1 MGADFSTT
9 VVSVI
14 EVKDGSQPV
23 KCACTP
29 LNKAFFELIP
39 AAYHTSIAIG
49 DMEYSFDSSGVTS
62 SPVWLSHSLMS
73 PDIKSPAVVLHLGFT
88 NVHGG
93 MLADILNPHFRPG
106 TYDLLLKNCNA
117 FSNAALFFLL
127 GTQLD
132 DKYTALERAGAVI
145 DKRSGLVQM
154 LSMGGYIPNP
164 KATDFQLD
172 KVLALLQAGNF
183 PG

>member
-1 MGADFSTT
+1 MGADFST
-9 VVSVI
+9 VSEI
-14 EVKDGSQPV
+14 EVRNYSQPV

-29 LNKAFFELIP
+29 LNKAFSELIP

-49 DMEYSFDSSGVTS
+49 DTEYSFDSSGVTIS
-62 SPVWLSHSLMS
+62 KVWFTHSMMWPTLQ
-73 PDIKSPAVVLHLGFT
+73 SPAVVLHLGFT
-88 NVHGG
+88 NVQSG
-93 MLADILNPHFRPG
+93 MLAEILNPHFRPG

-132 DKYTALERAGAVI
+132 NKYTALDRAGAVI

-154 LSMGGYIPNP
+154 LSIGGYIPNP
-164 KATDFQLD
+164 KARDFQLE
-172 KVLALLQAGNF
+172 KVLAILQGSNL